1 MDPVGPGGLA
11 LLTAVVLAALL
22 VVAYT
27 LRTGAPP
34 WPSSPA
40 ARRTLLAALPPDEA
54 LPPGVVLELGSGW
67 GGLAL
72 ALAARLPG
80 RRVVAVEL
88 SPVPW
93 AVTRLRAL
101 AGQVGNL
108 DARRADLHGVDVSD
122 AALIIC
128 YLHRDAMTRLA
139 ARLATEAPAGARVVS
154 NSFALGDWTPVARHP
169 VRDAFGSEILVYRVA
184 PAEGEPAGE
193 IWTGR

>member
-11 LLTAVVLAALL
+11 LLTVVILAALL

-27 LRTGAPP
+27 LRTGVPP

-40 ARRTLLAALPPDEA
+40 ARRALLAALPPDQA
-54 LPPGVVLELGSGW
+54 LPPGDIMELGSGW

-72 ALAARLPG
+72 SLAAHRPG

-93 AVTRLRAL
+93 AITRMRAL

-108 DARRADLHGVDVSD
+108 EARRADLHRGDVSE
-122 AALIIC
+122 AALIVC
-128 YLHRDAMTRLA
+128 YLHREAMTRLA
-139 ARLATEAPAGARVVS
+139 ARLAAEAPPGAWILS
-154 NSFALGDWTPVARHP
+154 NGFGLGDWTPVARHA
-169 VRDAFGSEILVYRVA
+169 VGDAFGGEILVYRV
-184 PAEGEPAGE
+184 PG
-193 IWTGR
+193 